1 MDENELVLK
10 TSIIDFLE
18 EVNGGV
24 SILIGITIYEFTFQ
38 CIYWIHPDKLDFL
51 ECEKDFL
58 KLFGVEETDKLPFY
72 KELCS
77 DIDILIGD
85 KENIFTEF
93 NI

>member
-24 SILIGITIYEFTFQ
+24 SILIAITIYEFTFQ
-38 CIYWIHPDKLDFL
+38 AIYWIHPDNLDL
-51 ECEKDFL
+51 VECEKDFL

-77 DIDILIGD
+77 DIGTLIGNR
-85 KENIFTEF
+85 ENIFTEF